1 MPDLLLELLSE
12 EIPARMQAKARTD
25 LARLLTEQLAAAGL
39 AADTIQ
45 TWSTP
50 RRLALIARGLPLGT
64 AALSEELK
72 GPRSSAPPQ
81 ALEGFLRKTGLTQ
94 DQLEDRGGIW
104 FARIEK
110 PGRATTDV
118 LADAI
123 PAIVRAFPWPKSM
136 RWGAASI
143 TTESPRW
150 VRPLQGIVAMLD
162 EELIDFEIG
171 DVRSSAATIGHRFH
185 HPGRITLAG
194 ASDYLEKLRACHVI
208 VDQDERAQIIR
219 EGAAALAAE
228 AGLTLVPDEGLVQE
242 NAGLTEWPVPL
253 SAASTTPSSRS
264 RAR

>member
-1 MPDLLLELLSE
+1 
-12 EIPARMQAKARTD
+12 
-25 LARLLTEQLAAAGL
+25 
-39 AADTIQ
+39 
-45 TWSTP
+45 
-50 RRLALIARGLPLGT
+50 
-64 AALSEELK
+64 
-72 GPRSSAPPQ
+72 
-81 ALEGFLRKTGLTQ
+81 
-94 DQLEDRGGIW
+94 
-104 FARIEK
+104 
-110 PGRATTDV
+110 
-118 LADAI
+118 
-123 PAIVRAFPWPKSM
+123 M

-219 EGAAALAAE
+219 EGAAALA
-228 AGLTLVPDEGLVQE
+228 GRSGPQPSCPDEGPRPG
-242 NAGLTEWPVPL
+242 NAGLTEWPDAPARPL
-253 SAASTTPSSRS
+253 RRNPSSRS